1 MSRLKF
7 GAFLAPHHPIGEHPT
22 LQFESDLEFVSQ
34 LDRLGYDEF
43 WCGEH
48 HSTGWEMIASP
59 ELFLAAAAVRTARIR
74 LGTGVISLPYHH
86 PFMVA
91 ERLVQLDH
99 QSRGRVI
106 FGSGPGALPSD
117 AHTLGVDPMTL
128 RDRQDEAMGVIK
140 RLLAGEDRFDYDC
153 EWFTLRDARL
163 QLLPLQQEMEMAV
176 ASAISPSGMTLAG
189 KHSTGVLSL
198 GSTSTTGLQALPLQ
212 WSFAEESAAKHGGA
226 VDRADWRLVLAWHI
240 AETRGE
246 ALRQAGAG
254 LLRHSND
261 YLVGTLAGGQGD
273 LYESP
278 QQAVEATAWGE
289 NPFNIVGT
297 PDDLVD
303 RIRVLQTVTGGFGAA
318 IGFVHDWANR
328 EDTLRSWDL
337 VARHVVPK
345 VNGLL
350 DGYHESNRYVRE
362 HRDPWNR
369 AGAAVISK
377 IAENQRAVEAVQAP
391 GPKAPSFIPDVSAAM
406 GEEIAR
412 RTGGGT
418 TGTETAAGQTLVSTP
433 KRG

>member
-1 MSRLKF
+1 MSQLKF

-22 LQFESDLEFVSQ
+22 LQFESDLEFVSL

-117 AHTLGVDPMTL
+117 AHTLGLDPMTL
-128 RDRQDEAMGVIK
+128 RDRQDEAIGVIK
-140 RLLAGEDRFDYDC
+140 RLLAGGDRFDYDS
-153 EWFTLRDARL
+153 EWFKLRDARL
-163 QLLPLQQEMEMAV
+163 QLLPLQEEMEIAV

-189 KHSTGVLSL
+189 KHSAGVLSI
-198 GSTSTTGLQALPLQ
+198 GSTSTAGLQALPLQ

-240 AETRGE
+240 AETREE

-254 LLRHSND
+254 LLHHSND

-273 LYESP
+273 LYASP
-278 QQAVEATAWGE
+278 EQAVEATAWGE

-297 PDDLVD
+297 PGDLVN
-303 RIRVLQTVTGGFGAA
+303 RIEALQEVTGGFGTV
-318 IGFVHDWANR
+318 IGFAHDWANR
-328 EDTLRSWDL
+328 EDTFRSWDL
-337 VARHVVPK
+337 VARYVVPE
-345 VNGLL
+345 VNGLV
-350 DGYHESNRYVRE
+350 DGYRESNRYVVK

-369 AGAAVISK
+369 AGAAIISK
-377 IAENQRAVEAVQAP
+377 IAENRRAVAAVQEP

-412 RTGGGT
+412 Q
-418 TGTETAAGQTLVSTP
+418 AS
-433 KRG
+433 RGDDED